1 MFGRGP
7 KSQCY
12 FTVIREE
19 VDVQRIFARY
29 ALRCVCAVLL
39 YSMLDADRSETIDTY
54 EMYGVLHEI
63 FGAFFEDREVMALTD
78 YLMTAVGVQ
87 QGTVRKFL
95 LLVSA
100 VKNRPLRGLN
110 GVCIEQVYTESQG
123 KA

>member
-39 YSMLDADRSETIDTY
+39 YSMLDADRSQTIDTY
-54 EMYGVLHEI
+54 EMYGVLREI
-63 FGAFFEDREVMALTD
+63 FSDFFEDREVMALTD

-87 QGTVRKFL
+87 QGTVRSLF
-95 LLVSA
+95 
-100 VKNRPLRGLN
+100 
-110 GVCIEQVYTESQG
+110 TD
-123 KA
+123 